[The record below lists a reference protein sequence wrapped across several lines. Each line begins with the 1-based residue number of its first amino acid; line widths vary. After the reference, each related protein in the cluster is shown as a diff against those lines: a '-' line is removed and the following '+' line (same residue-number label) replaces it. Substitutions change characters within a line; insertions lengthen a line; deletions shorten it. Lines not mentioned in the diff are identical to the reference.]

1 MPNSVN
7 DHSPLNQKSTKK
19 LRFAPEVAFE
29 IQTLEYDHSIK
40 EYSQQS
46 DDLFDTDL
54 IENLTP
60 STPRNLFSPSVGFF
74 QSEKINIPEIID
86 ALVSQ
91 KTQPILD
98 TSENI
103 ATSDI
108 CDVKNVPVDELI
120 QMHDTSQ
127 ERMNR
132 LIAEIVQDS
141 S

>member
-1 MPNSVN
+1 MNP
-7 DHSPLNQKSTKK
+7 KSTKK

-29 IQTLEYDHSIK
+29 NQTLEYDHSIK
-40 EYSQQS
+40 ECSQQS
-46 DDLFDTDL
+46 DDLFDTDP

-60 STPRNLFSPSVGFF
+60 STPKNLFGSSVDFF
-74 QSEKINIPEIID
+74 QSEKINITEIID

-98 TSENI
+98 TAENI
-103 ATSDI
+103 STSDI
-108 CDVKNVPVDELI
+108 CDLKNVSVDELI

-132 LIAEIVQDS
+132 LIAEFQDS